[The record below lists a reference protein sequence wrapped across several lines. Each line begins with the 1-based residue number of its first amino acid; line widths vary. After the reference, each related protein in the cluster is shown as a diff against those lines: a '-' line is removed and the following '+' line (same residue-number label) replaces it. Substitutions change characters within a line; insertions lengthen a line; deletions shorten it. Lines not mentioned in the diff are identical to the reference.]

1 MLESLDE
8 PAGASRTAAMLA
20 RGKTQCRRGA
30 RWVSRVGANAWT
42 TLRMTAYPYVL
53 ARLLS
58 PVFSVSFLQR
68 CNEAKLPSRLSPI
81 MRGMRWWHV
90 AAAALGVLLLI
101 AALSSVRGDAPEVVA
116 DASSDAKQPTSDN
129 EASRSAS
136 QRAAD
141 AETDKA
147 PPGPG
152 AAAPQERASSSNACL
167 PFGAYPSLPFGE
179 RLHDAL
185 KAQQRP
191 GICDLFGHAE
201 EAVLGWFSHAPGT
214 AAVALDGVP
223 GLRELVLA
231 TAEGRSDAPVASLW
245 FYAGKL
251 VAIRLQQHRDATR
264 LDFDDVLA
272 MLETEPEKQQ
282 SFTHGAG
289 MQFDDRSMRVR
300 YHFVAGRSLLVFS
313 DRDAMRA
320 LDEVVQRREQA
331 LVKVSE
337 GERQLQNRRLD
348 AARSSFRAAAQ
359 TAPSLGLPWLRL
371 CEVSAQKEDFD
382 AVQQAALEAEKIS
395 EDARV
400 KAEAHAFIAMF
411 RLWQGDVAQALD
423 AWETASRLHPGAPR
437 YSEAIDEL
445 RSGAFSAERVAL
457 TVARMSCMKQ
467 RGSTERGVLIRGN
480 FKDTETYFAA
490 LRQVRTAEDF
500 TQLEARFRK
509 SECGP

>member
-1 MLESLDE
+1 
-8 PAGASRTAAMLA
+8 
-20 RGKTQCRRGA
+20 
-30 RWVSRVGANAWT
+30 
-42 TLRMTAYPYVL
+42 
-53 ARLLS
+53 
-58 PVFSVSFLQR
+58 
-68 CNEAKLPSRLSPI
+68 
-81 MRGMRWWHV
+81 
-90 AAAALGVLLLI
+90 
-101 AALSSVRGDAPEVVA
+101 
-116 DASSDAKQPTSDN
+116 
-129 EASRSAS
+129 
-136 QRAAD
+136 
-141 AETDKA
+141 
-147 PPGPG
+147 
-152 AAAPQERASSSNACL
+152 
-167 PFGAYPSLPFGE
+167 
-179 RLHDAL
+179 
-185 KAQQRP
+185 
-191 GICDLFGHAE
+191 
-201 EAVLGWFSHAPGT
+201 
-214 AAVALDGVP
+214 
-223 GLRELVLA
+223 LRELVLA

-348 AARSSFRAAAQ
+348 AARSSFREAAQ